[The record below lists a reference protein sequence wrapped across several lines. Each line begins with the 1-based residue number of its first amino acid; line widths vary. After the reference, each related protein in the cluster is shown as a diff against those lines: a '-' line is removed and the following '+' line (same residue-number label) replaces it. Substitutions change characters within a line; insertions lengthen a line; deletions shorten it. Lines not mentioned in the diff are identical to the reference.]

1 MSDTTRLGVSITAS
15 DTAAAT
21 IKQLEATV
29 RGLRQTLQDVGGT
42 AADVGGK
49 ITAALE
55 KEISSINRE
64 ITARGGQAT
73 AIRTVTAALKE
84 QAEAAAVVH
93 RTLQEGIEASFG
105 VGAQQQI
112 KSASESARVL
122 ATSLSAAAEADAR
135 LRNEAL
141 AAAAALERQG
151 AAVKTLSGEQF
162 FGMFQ
167 RRMGMGQQPLS
178 AELMAAQMQ
187 QRLGPAGG
195 GITLTPAAG
204 FGQRLSDMGKV
215 NLAYKSA
222 AESAKVFQAAGV
234 SAAEA
239 VLLANVKMATSVET
253 QVSGVFTRMIR
264 HIVSLFDSLARGQRG
279 QAMSSIGA
287 MARDSG
293 AGVMALTTSVGG
305 LLAVMG
311 TAAIFHHAEALGKWA
326 TETRAMA
333 AASGMS
339 VQDLSSMQGALKLT
353 GMGAEDANTTIKHFA
368 QSLSQALADPTSK
381 AAEAFHNLGIMQD
394 TLVKNGPN
402 VSGGF
407 DLLADAM
414 TRTVNDGSR
423 ASNVLNLLGRNAQK
437 AMPAIQDGAQ
447 HFESLRQA
455 AIDAGI
461 IIDEKTSKSLEELG
475 SHLDLISAKIEGGVL
490 QAFAHW
496 KPGIEAVADT
506 LVNFIGIMGK
516 VIDLL
521 GMIAIAPV
529 TIPLKILAPVVKA
542 GEGAGLGGTISTP
555 QGQMV
560 MVPGYGLVPATG
572 EVAGVTPAAT
582 VAKPDIPGMPKV
594 AVPPLTT
601 PVSQEAQRNLQMAT
615 AEAAASKGGSRT
627 AELQAGIKVLQEW
640 IAKDKEGSKEMIADR
655 TALANKQKELNNELA
670 SAGKTAA
677 KQSYADYAAS
687 EELIL
692 TKARG
697 NSAEIKAIYDDWI
710 NTAISKYH
718 QLGKVVDQLR
728 AKELE
733 AVNAAKRGEIMQRVK
748 TDEQAATLKDL
759 NDRLAAF
766 QSGTAP
772 VRGQKL
778 GPTGDIEQAQQYI
791 AQAQQV
797 DAQYKEQTASLKQYG
812 ATAEQVVALET
823 QAKSKEVALYEKAAE
838 ASQKAVEKVM
848 EPWTKLFD
856 NIGSEFEGLTSS
868 ILSAVISPQITLL
881 KEGLTTKRVSE
892 SGNQIGAAFRKMLL
906 DGISSAANSVQ
917 TALGHMLANAL
928 SGGQANTLG
937 ELLSQKLTQGL
948 TAIFPSLAGSLG
960 GAAGAAGTA
969 GATTAATTALGAFTT
984 ALGGATAALTGHTGV
999 TVTNAGATVANTGA
1013 TATDT
1018 IATVTS
1024 SGATAVNTV
1033 GTTVNTASTA
1043 VNTTGIFAHTGAIL
1057 LSTVSFVGNTIATVA
1072 NTIATII
1079 NSIASNPIGA
1089 LAMVG
1094 GVAFGMSKMERGGI
1108 VPSAAGG
1115 MMVGG
1120 TGASLAILHAREMV
1134 LPAPISMGLQTMIQK
1149 NTGGGGPTNTA
1160 SLNYAPTIN
1169 TGSRS
1174 RGGTGMSRGEFSQLL
1189 ALHSGAMLG
1198 EARNMMRNGW
1208 RP

>member
-1 MSDTTRLGVSITAS
+1 MSDTTRLGVSITATDVAS
-15 DTAAAT
+15 ASIKAVNAEIKALQKSTEELGKMAAQASAISAASIQKEIGVNQARIASLREAAAAQGTVAAAT
-21 IKQLEATV
+21 RAT
-29 RGLRQTLQDVGGT
+29 T
-42 AADVGGK
+42 AA
-49 ITAALE
+49 T
-55 KEISSINRE
+55 N
-64 ITARGGQAT
+64 
-73 AIRTVTAALKE
+73 
-84 QAEAAAVVH
+84 EAAAASSILSREMRHVV
-93 RTLQEGIEASFG
+93 G
-105 VGAQQQI
+105 
-112 KSASESARVL
+112 
-122 ATSLSAAAEADAR
+122 
-135 LRNEAL
+135 
-141 AAAAALERQG
+141 
-151 AAVKTLSGEQF
+151 
-162 FGMFQ
+162 
-167 RRMGMGQQPLS
+167 
-178 AELMAAQMQ
+178 
-187 QRLGPAGG
+187 
-195 GITLTPAAG
+195 
-204 FGQRLSDMGKV
+204 
-215 NLAYKSA
+215 
-222 AESAKVFQAAGV
+222 
-234 SAAEA
+234 
-239 VLLANVKMATSVET
+239 
-253 QVSGVFTRMIR
+253 
-264 HIVSLFDSLARGQRG
+264 LFDSIARGQRG

-287 MARDSG
+287 GMRD
-293 AGVMALTTSVGG
+293 AGLGVAALSTSVIGLVALMGG
-305 LLAVMG
+305 
-311 TAAIFHHAEALGKWA
+311 AAILRGAEAMGKWA
-326 TETRAMA
+326 TETRA
-333 AASGMS
+333 AASAVGMS
-339 VQDLSSMQGALKLT
+339 LQDYSALQGALTLT
-353 GMGAEDANTTIKHFA
+353 GLKSTEADSALRRLAVNLAT
-368 QSLSQALADPTSK
+368 ALADPTSK
-381 AAEAFHNLGIMQD
+381 VAEAFHALGISQED
-394 TLVKNGPN
+394 LIKTGGN
-402 VSGGF
+402 VDSALK
-407 DLLADAM
+407 LLADAFV
-414 TRTVNDGSR
+414 RT
-423 ASNVLNLLGRNAQK
+423 A
-437 AMPAIQDGAQ
+437 DGANKSAALSAVAGRSYG
-447 HFESLRQA
+447 SLIPLLQGGVNGL
-455 AIDAGI
+455 DALK
-461 IIDEKTSKSLEELG
+461 EKAKELGLILTDTTAKSLEDTGKSVEEVG
-475 SHLDLISAKIEGGVL
+475 KKIRGDAI
-490 QAFAHW
+490 QAF
-496 KPGIEAVADT
+496 EAWGPAIS
-506 LVNFIGIMGK
+506 LV
-516 VIDLL
+516 VDLL
-521 GMIAIAPV
+521 GDLLTVIGKVVSAP
-529 TIPLKILAPVVKA
+529 ILAFSAAKNAVTSANEQLAQQGLIYDPNT
-542 GEGAGLGGTISTP
+542 GMLLRGPTQGAAPGSGMLGSE
-555 QGQMV
+555 M
-560 MVPGYGLVPATG
+560 
-572 EVAGVTPAAT
+572 AGV
-582 VAKPDIPGMPKV
+582 GPKA
-594 AVPPLTT
+594 AVPPMTKGGAGT
-601 PVSQEAQRNLQMAT
+601 SSEAQRNLQMAT

-655 TALANKQKELNNELA
+655 TALAEKQKELNNEMA
-670 SAGKTAA
+670 SGGAKAA
-677 KQSYADYAAS
+677 KQSYSDFA
-687 EELIL
+687 
-692 TKARG
+692 
-697 NSAEIKAIYDDWI
+697 SAESLKIASAEGSSAKIKAIYDEWI
-710 NTAISKYH
+710 SAAIGKYH
-718 QLGKVVDQLR
+718 QLMSVVDQLR

-733 AVNAAKRGEIMQRVK
+733 AVNAAKRGEIMQRGK

-1134 LPAPISMGLQTMIQK
+1134 LPAPISMGLQAMIHK

-1174 RGGTGMSRGEFSQLL
+1174 RGGTGMSRSEFSQLL